1 MKKIKHFYSLNP
13 EWQYQFSEKMKAEVI
28 DHKIIVIPET
38 LGTGHIYFTEVSSG
52 ISALFKDYTLTSTLT
67 MSKVITQEEFYI
79 FQYNLGNY
87 EDSKKEKDLT
97 IFTNQ
102 IEDTFAPVA
111 NKRVFEFSLFINKK
125 VMQDFINEVPHS
137 ETLYNKFI
145 NLTGYHT
152 DFIDSKSL
160 LLLFDLKKKS
170 IFDISFDCYLKG
182 ISYKLLAN
190 FLDNNTNVM
199 TKEESLLH

>member
-13 EWQYQFSEKMKAEVI
+13 EWQYQFSEKIKAEVI
-28 DHKIIVIPET
+28 DNKIIVIPEK

-52 ISALFKDYTLTSTLT
+52 ISALFKDYWLTSTLT

-87 EDSKKEKDLT
+87 EVSKKEKNLS

-102 IEDTFAPVA
+102 IEDTFEPVV
-111 NKRVFEFSLFINKK
+111 NKRIFEFSLFIDKK
-125 VMQDFINEVPHS
+125 VMQDFVKEVPHS
-137 ETLYNKFI
+137 EILYNKLI
-145 NLTGYHT
+145 NITGYNT

-170 IFDISFDCYLKG
+170 IFDVSFDCYLKG

-190 FLDNNTNVM
+190 FLDNNTPVM
-199 TKEESLLH
+199 AK